1 MPIKDK
7 YDITENYVI
16 SESPKYFF
24 LYPSFPY
31 VCSSYGFNLIILIY

>member
-24 LYPSFPY
+24 APSFPY
-31 VCSSYGFNLIILIY
+31 ICSSYGFSLIILIY